1 MNREIEGMLETCHSS
16 ELIYDGKVLRFFVDQ
31 IKLPNGRLA
40 EREYARHR
48 GAVCVLP
55 LYEDGTVACV
65 RQYRYATGMMMLEI
79 PAGKLDGDED
89 RAIAARRELREETG
103 CSCGRLTSLGKF
115 YTSPAIL
122 DECIEMFL
130 AEELT
135 EGETDFDDDEFLQPL
150 RIPLEEL
157 VNMVMAGEVPDVK
170 TQAAV
175 MRVNELL
182 RRRREKQDT

>member
-1 MNREIEGMLETCHSS
+1 MNEELKQMQEICHSS
-16 ELIYDGKVLRFFVDQ
+16 NLIYNGKVLRFFVDQ
-31 IKLPNGRLA
+31 IKLPDGNFG
-40 EREYARHR
+40 EREYARHK

-55 LYEDGTVACV
+55 LYSDGTVACV
-65 RQYRYATGMMMLEI
+65 RQYRYATGMIMTEI
-79 PAGKLDGDED
+79 PAGKLDGNED
-89 RAIAARRELREETG
+89 RAVAARRELREETG
-103 CSCGRLTSLGKF
+103 CTCGRLTSLGKF

-135 EGETDFDDDEFLQPL
+135 EGETDLDEDEFLQPL

-157 VNMVMAGEVPDVK
+157 MDMVMAGEIPDIK

-175 MRVNELL
+175 MRVWELL
-182 RRRREKQDT
+182 RRRKEKEDM